1 MSSWKT
7 PEIDLTDTEV
17 LCPSQYNIECTGSNE
32 DSRYNLYLGPI
43 PTYVSLFSC
52 TLSCL
57 GSLSIIFSYVF
68 FKELRSGSRAII
80 TFLSIADLVT
90 SMGYMAGD
98 INYLTHL
105 SSANGSGD
113 CDMFDT
119 ICSIQSY
126 ITTWSQL
133 SSYSWN
139 SALAIYLFLS
149 ISFAKNRAA
158 SKMIP
163 YCHVIS
169 WGLPILIAFPLL
181 LFNSLGFSLYSA
193 SNWCFVKDPMVSY
206 AKKSWLNENV
216 MMPLLI
222 ARVVPEFLTYTL
234 IIILYSIIKTFVFKM
249 VRERETFKGQKRGGK
264 FSTQLL

>member
-1 MSSWKT
+1 MSSSLKT
-7 PEIDLTDTEV
+7 PEIDLTSTEI
-17 LCPSQYNIECTGSNE
+17 LCPSEYNINCTGSNE
-32 DSRYNLYLGPI
+32 DSHYNLYLGPI
-43 PTYVSLFSC
+43 PTYVSLISC
-52 TLSCL
+52 AFACL
-57 GSLSIIFSYVF
+57 GSISIILSYVF

-90 SMGYMAGD
+90 SMGYMAGG

-105 SSANGSGD
+105 SSTNRSGD
-113 CDMFDT
+113 CKTFDT

-133 SSYSWN
+133 SSYTWN

-158 SKMIP
+158 NKMIP
-163 YCHVIS
+163 YCHIIA

-181 LFNSLGFSLYSA
+181 LFNHLGFSLYSA
-193 SNWCFVKDPMVSY
+193 SNWCFVRDPMASY

-216 MMPLLI
+216 MVPIFI
-222 ARVVPEFLTYTL
+222 ARVIPEFLTYVL
-234 IIILYSIIKTFVFKM
+234 IIILYSVIKIFVYKM
-249 VRERETFKGQKRGGK
+249 VREREREIF
-264 FSTQLL
+264 